1 MYRGVLC
8 STVQQSIRRGIEA
21 PGLVFHQELALEE
34 FADPIMLRNCGQP
47 LIEQVL
53 QVEMVRVHNE
63 LTQPKVRPP
72 MVHSLDEADQ
82 LLLIHG
88 ELGVV

>member
-1 MYRGVLC
+1 
-8 STVQQSIRRGIEA
+8 
-21 PGLVFHQELALEE
+21 
-34 FADPIMLRNCGQP
+34 MLRNCRQP

-63 LTQPKVRPP
+63 LTRPNVRPP